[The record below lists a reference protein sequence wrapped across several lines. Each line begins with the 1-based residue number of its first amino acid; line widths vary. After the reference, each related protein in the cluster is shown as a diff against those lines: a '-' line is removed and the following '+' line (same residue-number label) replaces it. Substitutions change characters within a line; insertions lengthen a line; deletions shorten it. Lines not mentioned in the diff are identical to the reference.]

1 MENNIKKIIDL
12 PINDFES
19 FISNELSNLSST
31 EDIENCSKLDEDFTK
46 SIIKNYR
53 ENKINK
59 IIEK

>member
-53 ENKINK
+53 ENKINN

>member
-1 MENNIKKIIDL
+1 MKNNIKKIIDL

-53 ENKINK
+53 ENKINN

>member
-31 EDIENCSKLDEDFTK
+31 ADIENCSKLDEDFTK

-53 ENKINK
+53 ENKINN